1 MSEHVKQSH
10 KIVFAEVLIDTEM
23 LFCNVIDG
31 HNPKRPD
38 TGPVEGNDEWQS
50 GSIRQVNEGAIGW
63 MIQIGQLCLVVLVF
77 HEANGLSDVVFD
89 HEKVEV
95 NSRTVEAPFP
105 MSRANLLVAPARA
118 LLPYALIVICG
129 YH

>member
-23 LFCNVIDG
+23 LFCN
-31 HNPKRPD
+31 
-38 TGPVEGNDEWQS
+38 
-50 GSIRQVNEGAIGW
+50 VNEGAIGW

-118 LLPYALIVICG
+118 LLPYALIVR
-129 YH
+129 